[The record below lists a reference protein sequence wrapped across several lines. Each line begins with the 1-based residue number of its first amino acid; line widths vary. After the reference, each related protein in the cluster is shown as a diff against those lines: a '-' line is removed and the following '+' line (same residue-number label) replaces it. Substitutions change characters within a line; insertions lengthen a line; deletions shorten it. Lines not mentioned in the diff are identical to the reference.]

1 MHKHIRNLEPKLLQ
15 VELQAYKGGWEHH
28 CGGALISETV
38 ALTAA
43 HCLKDFKKSQLR
55 IIVGKHN
62 LAKNDKHE
70 KTYRVQKTIIHPDF
84 RKGIIIYTFIFKIY
98 TKYVYT
104 LRFS

>member
-1 MHKHIRNLEPKLLQ
+1 MIFNFITIVIQ
-15 VELQAYKGGWEHH
+15 VELQAYKDGWEHH
-28 CGGALISETV
+28 CGGALISETI

-70 KTYRVQKTIIHPDF
+70 KTYRVQKALVHPEF
-84 RKGIIIYTFIFKIY
+84 RKGWYYFK
-98 TKYVYT
+98 TE
-104 LRFS
+104 

>member
-1 MHKHIRNLEPKLLQ
+1 M
-15 VELQAYKGGWEHH
+15 ELQAYKDGWEHH
-28 CGGALISETV
+28 CGGALISETI

-70 KTYRVQKTIIHPDF
+70 KTYRVQKALVHPEF
-84 RKGIIIYTFIFKIY
+84 RKGRYYFKTVWKLPIEINY
-98 TKYVYT
+98 FCKNEYNSFLIRAQV
-104 LRFS
+104 F

>member
-1 MHKHIRNLEPKLLQ
+1 M
-15 VELQAYKGGWEHH
+15 ELQAYKGEWEHH
-28 CGGALISETV
+28 CGGALVSETI

-70 KTYRVQKTIIHPDF
+70 KTYRVQKALVHPDF
-84 RKGIIIYTFIFKIY
+84 RKGIIFIITRDGQFNFKVLIFNSKINIWLTF
-98 TKYVYT
+98 
-104 LRFS
+104 

>member
-1 MHKHIRNLEPKLLQ
+1 MIFNFITIVIQ
-15 VELQAYKGGWEHH
+15 IELQAYKDGWEHH
-28 CGGALISETV
+28 CGGALISETI

-70 KTYRVQKTIIHPDF
+70 KTYRVQKALVHPEF
-84 RKGIIIYTFIFKIY
+84 RKGRYYFNK
-98 TKYVYT
+98 
-104 LRFS
+104 

>member
-1 MHKHIRNLEPKLLQ
+1 M
-15 VELQAYKGGWEHH
+15 ELQAYKGGWEHH
-28 CGGALISETV
+28 CGGALVSETI

-70 KTYRVQKTIIHPDF
+70 KTYRVQKAIVHPNF
-84 RKGIIIYTFIFKIY
+84 RKGRCTVYNCIVGRYICIIIPLSTR
-98 TKYVYT
+98 
-104 LRFS
+104 RFLLSFREVGNF